1 MMAVPAAP
9 KRSTAILVAIGL
21 IASVIGL
28 VAPQMLPADKASPPT
43 SPSAPGAPGTA
54 HDAKDLSYVPPTWPE
69 PPSVQSLMLRLG
81 FGTMFVLVLSVAA
94 IWYGKRYLA
103 AYAGGL
109 GNGEL
114 KLVETLV
121 LGNRCRLHLVRL
133 GARQILVGADG
144 AGIKTVTPLDDFA
157 EVLAADVQPP
167 APPMQAAA

>member
-1 MMAVPAAP
+1 MAGPAAP

-21 IASVIGL
+21 IASLVGL
-28 VAPQMLPADKASPPT
+28 VVPQMLPGEKAAMPSSPT
-43 SPSAPGAPGTA
+43 APGTVQG
-54 HDAKDLSYVPPTWPE
+54 AKNLSYTPPTWPE

-103 AYAGGL
+103 AYAGTL

-144 AGIKTVTPLDDFA
+144 AGIKTVTPLDDF
-157 EVLAADVQPP
+157 EQVLAADTQP
-167 APPMQAAA
+167 APPMQDAA